1 MKLNE
6 VTETDADTLE
16 RGGTVTYTKK
26 SLAEWMNWYLKDWR
40 EYGETSSHLRFSKRT
55 YFLVQ
60 PTDIPD
66 KLLRS
71 VNADIN
77 ELDPNEYSEDTFEEH
92 RMDILIYAMKYLNL
106 SVPE

>member
-6 VTETDADTLE
+6 VTETDADILE
-16 RGGTVTYTKK
+16 RGGTVAHTKK

-40 EYGETSSHLRFSKRT
+40 EYRETSSHLRFSKRT

-60 PTDIPD
+60 PTDISD
-66 KLLRS
+66 ELLNS

-77 ELDPNEYSEDTFEEH
+77 ELDPTEYSEDTFEEH
-92 RMDILIYAMKYLNL
+92 RMEILIYAMKDLNL